1 MLLVNIIYKTTA
13 WLNGSKE
20 CNNYKNMEDK
30 YKRIACSVYDRYE
43 GISSLNQRID
53 IVFLGSTDEQLVR
66 KDILIED
73 LYTKSKIEYMKL
85 EDQTVIRLDK
95 IISVHEVP

>member
-1 MLLVNIIYKTTA
+1 
-13 WLNGSKE
+13 
-20 CNNYKNMEDK
+20 MEDK

-53 IVFLGSTDEQLVR
+53 IVFLGNSNERLVR

-73 LYTKSKIEYMKL
+73 LFTKTKVEYMKL
-85 EDQTVIRLDK
+85 EDQTIIRLDK
-95 IISVHEVP
+95 IVSVHEVPH